1 MRPFKKVIDI
11 EYVAKLARLTLTESE
26 RERFTKDLSDIL
38 AYVEKLNQ
46 IDTELTPPTSHV
58 LSVQN
63 VFRDD
68 EVLPSLPKDVVLAN
82 APQKKGGLFKVPKII

>member
-1 MRPFKKVIDI
+1 MKEIIDI
-11 EYVAKLARLTLTESE
+11 EYVARLARLSLTESE
-26 RERFTKDLSDIL
+26 KERFRKDLAEIL
-38 AYVEKLNQ
+38 AYVGKLNQ
-46 IDTELTPPTSHV
+46 IDTEAIQPTSHV

-82 APQKKGGLFKVPKII
+82 APQKKDGLFKVPKII

>member
-1 MRPFKKVIDI
+1 MKEIIDI
-11 EYVAKLARLTLTESE
+11 EYVARLARLSLTESE
-26 RERFTKDLSDIL
+26 KERFRKDLAEIL
-38 AYVEKLNQ
+38 AYVGKLNQ
-46 IDTELTPPTSHV
+46 IDTEAIQPTSHV

-68 EVLPSLPKDVVLAN
+68 EVSPSLPKDVVLAN

>member
-1 MRPFKKVIDI
+1 MKEIIDI
-11 EYVAKLARLTLTESE
+11 EYVARLARLSLTESE
-26 RERFTKDLSDIL
+26 KERFRKDLAEIL
-38 AYVEKLNQ
+38 AYVGKLNQ
-46 IDTELTPPTSHV
+46 IDTELIPPTSHV

-82 APQKKGGLFKVPKII
+82 APQKKEGLFKVPKII

>member
-1 MRPFKKVIDI
+1 MKEIIDI
-11 EYVAKLARLTLTESE
+11 EYVARLARLSLTESE
-26 RERFTKDLSDIL
+26 KERFRKDLAEIL
-38 AYVEKLNQ
+38 AYVGKLNQ
-46 IDTELTPPTSHV
+46 IDTELIPPTSHV

-82 APQKKGGLFKVPKII
+82 APQKKDGLFKVPKII